1 MDSEICQK
9 GLDFNGAVV
18 QRILTKTIVIA
29 AIYNRFFTCTQP
41 VNDCTGV
48 SSIRYAAILVF
59 VEDADIFSLRLNKK
73 DRTQSDCIG
82 SYRSG
87 SLTEMAY

>member
-1 MDSEICQK
+1 MVDTLTDWFHGEGFWDCQK

-59 VEDADIFSLRLNKK
+59 VEDADIFFPP
-73 DRTQSDCIG
+73 I
-82 SYRSG
+82 
-87 SLTEMAY
+87 E